1 MITARANQHIN
12 LSDGRLLGYAE
23 YGASEGKPVF
33 YFHGFPGSRLDWPF
47 PDANDSAAQLN
58 ARIIA
63 VDRPG
68 MGLSSLKRSREI
80 LDWPD
85 DVVELA
91 DKLKLDRFAVLG
103 ISGGGPY
110 AASCAYKIPE
120 RLTATAIVSGM
131 GPLEALHMK
140 DGTSWT
146 IPEKPSL
153 IRRLLLMLFNM
164 GLQKNPERFLMRS
177 KVQFPEPDR
186 VLLDK
191 PEVAKVYIEM
201 LREAFR
207 SGIVGI
213 YEEAKLYTHP
223 WKFRLQDISAKV
235 HLWHGE
241 LDVNVP
247 VSVGHYIADAIPK
260 CHSTFL
266 KEEAH
271 LSLPHHHI
279 REILSFLVN

>member
-1 MITARANQHIN
+1 MADRSNMKIQ
-12 LSDGRLLGYAE
+12 LKDGRTLGYAE
-23 YGASEGKPVF
+23 FGALEGRPIF

-47 PDANDSAAQLN
+47 SDANDSATQLN

-68 MGLSSLKRSREI
+68 MGLSDLKRGREI

-91 DKLKLDRFAVLG
+91 DKLQLDHFAVLG

-120 RLTATAIVSGM
+120 RLTTTAIVSGM
-131 GPLEALHMK
+131 GPSEAPHMK

-146 IPEKPSL
+146 IPGKPSL
-153 IRRLLLMLFNM
+153 IRRLLLMLFDM
-164 GLQKNPERFLMRS
+164 GLRKNPEQFVTRS

-186 VLLDK
+186 LLLDK
-191 PEVAKVYIEM
+191 PEIAKVYIEM

-207 SGIVGI
+207 SGISGVLH
-213 YEEAKLYTHP
+213 EAKLYTRP
-223 WKFRLQDISAKV
+223 WKFRLQDIPGEV

-247 VSVGHYIADAIPK
+247 VSVGHCIADAIPN
-260 CHSTFL
+260 CHSTFF

-271 LSLPHHHI
+271 LSLPYHHI
-279 REILSFLVN
+279 REILSVLVD

>member
-1 MITARANQHIN
+1 MEIDRANQQIK
-12 LSDGRLLGYAE
+12 LRDGRVLGYAE
-23 YGASEGKPVF
+23 YGNLEGKPVF

-47 PDANDSAAQLN
+47 SDANDSATQLN

-63 VDRPG
+63 IDRPG
-68 MGLSSLKRSREI
+68 MGLSDSKRSREI

-91 DKLKLDRFAVLG
+91 DKLRLDRFAVLG

-110 AASCAYKIPE
+110 AATCAYKIPE
-120 RLTATAIVSGM
+120 RLTATTIVSGM
-131 GPLEALHMK
+131 GPLVAPQMK

-146 IPEKPSL
+146 IPGKPSL
-153 IRRLLLMLFNM
+153 IRRLLLILFDM
-164 GLQKNPERFLMRS
+164 GLRKNPEQFVTRS

-186 VLLDK
+186 LLLDK
-191 PEVAKVYIEM
+191 PEVAKVYVEM

-207 SGIVGI
+207 SGISGV
-213 YEEAKLYTHP
+213 YEEAKLYRRP
-223 WKFRLQDISAKV
+223 WKFRLQDISVEV

-247 VSVGHYIADAIPK
+247 VSVGHYVAGAIPN
-260 CHSTFL
+260 CHSIFL

-271 LSLPHHHI
+271 LSLAYNHI
-279 REILSFLVN
+279 RDILSVLVR